1 MFRDRRWRSPWVH
14 PRSGLENKDW
24 IRLHRRPFRLQINSI
39 KAWLPQVRPARS
51 TCEGRRGGSN
61 SSGAVLFDQ
70 GPATFVNEVNSSGR
84 QWPDKTDTM
93 TELSICTWGHIV
105 THTSYRSSI
114 SEFQNSIYDDSLIEQ
129 PEPRIAAGA
138 WQQAGALCPI
148 YESSYIRFCNS
159 EIELMY
165 IYYILI
171 P

>member
-84 QWPDKTDTM
+84 QWPDKTDTIVIVSYLQKNVY
-93 TELSICTWGHIV
+93 TEYVYSYFVYTGKKLSSW
-105 THTSYRSSI
+105 HTFY
-114 SEFQNSIYDDSLIEQ
+114 L
-129 PEPRIAAGA
+129 
-138 WQQAGALCPI
+138 
-148 YESSYIRFCNS
+148 YIR
-159 EIELMY
+159 
-165 IYYILI
+165 IYNIQILYKVCQLLNFL
-171 P
+171 PVYTK